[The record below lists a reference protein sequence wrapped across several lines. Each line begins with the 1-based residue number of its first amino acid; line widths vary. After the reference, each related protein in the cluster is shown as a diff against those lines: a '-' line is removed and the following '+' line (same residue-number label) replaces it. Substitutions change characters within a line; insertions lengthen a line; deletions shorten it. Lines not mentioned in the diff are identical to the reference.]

1 MGLFNTINAFLNK
14 ALDWVRKM
22 IENDDKAT
30 PSNGDGSRKLNKII
44 GYVATFCVTLVF
56 SLAASMYNDLKTRTN
71 TLEER
76 VSYLY
81 TDKVS
86 RSELNEAIQQLRMQN
101 EANKAD
107 IINQQRLVRDDILG
121 RISILMNIM
130 EKTK

>member
-30 PSNGDGSRKLNKII
+30 SSSGDGSRKLNKII

-107 IINQQRLVRDDILG
+107 IINQQRLLRDDILG

>member
-107 IINQQRLVRDDILG
+107 IINQQRLLRDDILG